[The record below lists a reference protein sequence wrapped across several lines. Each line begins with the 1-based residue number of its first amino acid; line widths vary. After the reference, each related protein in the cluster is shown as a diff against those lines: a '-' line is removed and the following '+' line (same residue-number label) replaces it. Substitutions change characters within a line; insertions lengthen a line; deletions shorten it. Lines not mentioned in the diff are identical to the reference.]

1 MTNRAS
7 LRYRRAA
14 ERVHALGPRVVGELL
29 TDAGVPLAR
38 VEVFAALDRFH
49 PALLDSIN
57 ISGWAPS
64 LFAVA
69 ST

>member
-1 MTNRAS
+1 MSARYS

-29 TDAGVPLAR
+29 ADAGVPLGR
-38 VEVFAALDRFH
+38 VEVFAALDRVH
-49 PALLDSIN
+49 PVLLDNIK

-64 LFAVA
+64 LFAV